1 MKITRRQIRKIIK
14 EAMVQ
19 SYDLGREDS
28 LAGIRP
34 QLPDEDYIRG
44 YNDAQMDAGL
54 PTMQAPSDSGR
65 GKKLDPNL
73 LKGALPG
80 KIRGMNE
87 ARNVSF
93 PFTEIAEDFQD
104 RGYKVKK
111 AHAGDDRGAAL
122 FQMPISIPG
131 GTKDFGYYVDV
142 KYEYGTFYFYWY
154 LRTKA
159 SPGSQQRIKILKPGG
174 GKPRW
179 QAEYRISDLGVVVD
193 EIDYEISVHAEEG
206 THPFDLG
213 LPPSKFAYKG

>member
-1 MKITRRQIRKIIK
+1 M
-14 EAMVQ
+14 
-19 SYDLGREDS
+19 DS
-28 LAGIRP
+28 
-34 QLPDEDYIRG
+34 
-44 YNDAQMDAGL
+44 GL

-111 AHAGDDRGAAL
+111 ANAGDERGSAL

-179 QAEYRISDLGVVVD
+179 QAEYKESDLGVVVD

>member
-14 EAMVQ
+14 ET
-19 SYDLGREDS
+19 L
-28 LAGIRP
+28 I
-34 QLPDEDYIRG
+34 
-44 YNDAQMDAGL
+44 
-54 PTMQAPSDSGR
+54 
-65 GKKLDPNL
+65 
-73 LKGALPG
+73 
-80 KIRGMNE
+80 NE

-93 PFTEIAEDFQD
+93 PFGEIADHFQEL
-104 RGYKVKK
+104 GYKVKK

-159 SPGSQQRIKILKPGG
+159 SPGSQQRIKIMKPGG

-179 QAEYRISDLGVVVD
+179 EAEYIPKDLKVVVD
-193 EIDYEISVHAEEG
+193 EIDYEISKHANEDI
-206 THPFDLG
+206 HPFDLG
-213 LPPSKFAYKG
+213 LPDSKFKFKG